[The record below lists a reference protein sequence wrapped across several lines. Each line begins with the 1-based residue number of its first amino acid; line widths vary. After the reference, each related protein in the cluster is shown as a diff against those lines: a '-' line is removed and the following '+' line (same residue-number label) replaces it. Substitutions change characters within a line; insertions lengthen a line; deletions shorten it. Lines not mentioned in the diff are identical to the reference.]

1 MRLIDADSLH
11 ELIDYGFDLNFDE
24 VPETKRE
31 LLRMVDEQPT
41 IKPPT
46 GYRVLPDGSGWEYF
60 GKSEDTVEV
69 VRCKDCRFYRFYD
82 GVFGKGW
89 MCFENNTARHGDDY
103 CSRGER
109 KDG

>member
-1 MRLIDADSLH
+1 MRLIDVDSLH
-11 ELIDYGFDLNFDE
+11 ELIDGGFDLDFDE
-24 VPETKRE
+24 IPETKRE
-31 LLRMVDEQPT
+31 LLRMIDHQET
-41 IKPPT
+41 IDAVP
-46 GYRVLPDGSGWEYF
+46 
-60 GKSEDTVEV
+60 V

-82 GVFGKGW
+82 GTFGKGW